1 MDFLLILLL
10 IILIIYLCRK
20 WIIRGI
26 STLMI
31 RRLQHQFGE
40 QSQEGVKRRQHH
52 HKTPK
57 KEKLSIEEVERRKFD
72 KDQGEYIDFTEER
85 H

>member
-31 RRLQHQFGE
+31 RRLQRQFGE

-52 HKTPK
+52 HKPPK

-72 KDQGEYIDFTEER
+72 KDQGEYIDFTEDK

>member
-1 MDFLLILLL
+1 
-10 IILIIYLCRK
+10 
-20 WIIRGI
+20 
-26 STLMI
+26 MI
-31 RRLQHQFGE
+31 RRLQRQFGE
-40 QSQEGVKRRQHH
+40 QSQEGGKKRRHH